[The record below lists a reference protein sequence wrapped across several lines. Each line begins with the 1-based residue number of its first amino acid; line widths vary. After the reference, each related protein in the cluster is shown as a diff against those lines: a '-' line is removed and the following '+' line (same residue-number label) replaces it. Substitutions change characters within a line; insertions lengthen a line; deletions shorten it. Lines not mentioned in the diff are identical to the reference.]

1 MLGIAPGVNDF
12 VSRPLGSRLFSKDD
26 GEVYSAPA
34 ASCCGGGGKA
44 RSLAAPA
51 LDDEA
56 FWAPPVDP
64 AELHL
69 LDIVVSLYTLDY
81 GQYQL
86 PLSSWNRRWRPYR
99 SRHRLPLSPPGTR
112 APA

>member
-34 ASCCGGGGKA
+34 ASCGGGGGKA
-44 RSLAAPA
+44 RPLTASA
-51 LDDEA
+51 LDYDA
-56 FWAPPVDP
+56 FRAPSVDP

-69 LDIVVSLYTLDY
+69 LDVVVSLYTFDY
-81 GQYQL
+81 GHYQL
-86 PLSSWNRRWRPYR
+86 PLSYRNHRWRPYR
-99 SRHRLPLSPPGTR
+99 NRHRLPLSPLGTR
-112 APA
+112 APV

>member
-1 MLGIAPGVNDF
+1 VLGITPGVNDF

-34 ASCCGGGGKA
+34 ASCGGGGGKA

-81 GQYQL
+81 GHYQL
-86 PLSSWNRRWRPYR
+86 PLSLETANGDLSKPP
-99 SRHRLPLSPPGTR
+99 LATLSPPGTR